1 MDNRA
6 VGVFDSGLGG
16 LTAVRELRRILPHEK
31 IVFLGDTLRV
41 PYGTRD
47 PETLRQF
54 AEDDLNFLLSKN
66 VKYIVRACGTVSSN
80 VPEEVLDAVPV
91 PVTGVIAPT
100 VAAAVS
106 ATKNGIIGA
115 IATPAC
121 IGSAAYQRG
130 IAKADPSIKV
140 TAQACPKLV
149 PLIES
154 FGVSELGSEID
165 EALEE
170 YLAPIRDS
178 GADTL
183 ILGCTH
189 YPLIADRI
197 RKVMDRDV
205 TLIDSGAQA
214 ARTAKEALE
223 ASGTLASRTGS
234 PRHSFYVTS
243 DPERFTFSSGYFLGE
258 TLGKATLTTL

>member
-16 LTAVRELRRILPHEK
+16 LTAVRELKRILPNEK

-66 VKYIVRACGTVSSN
+66 VKYIVIACGTVSSN
-80 VPEEVLDAVPV
+80 VPDEVLEAVPV

-106 ATKNGIIGA
+106 STENGIIGV

-121 IGSAAYQRG
+121 ISSGAYQNG
-130 IAKADPSIKV
+130 IAKTDPSVKV
-140 TAQACPKLV
+140 IARACPRLV

-165 EALEE
+165 AALEE
-170 YLAPIRDS
+170 YLAPIMES

-197 RKVMDRDV
+197 TRIMGRDV
-205 TLIDSGAQA
+205 HLIDSGAQA

-223 ASGTLASRTGS
+223 ASDSLAARKSR
-234 PRHSFYVTS
+234 PKHDFYVTS
-243 DPERFTFSSGYFLGE
+243 DPDRFTSSSGYFLGE
-258 TLGKATLTTL
+258 AIGKATITTL